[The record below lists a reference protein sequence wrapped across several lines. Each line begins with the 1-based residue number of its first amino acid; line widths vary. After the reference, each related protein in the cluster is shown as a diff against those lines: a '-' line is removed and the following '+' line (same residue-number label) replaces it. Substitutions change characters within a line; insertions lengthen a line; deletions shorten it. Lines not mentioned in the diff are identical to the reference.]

1 MNSIIIQAVVV
12 VTLALICY
20 SIGVINEQRKSAI
33 SPIVLFFLTA
43 GVLLDISSTALMLV
57 GSTNIPLTI
66 HGCIGYTALIVMLID
81 AFLIWK
87 HWIQNGRAT
96 ISRGLHLY
104 TRIAYSW
111 WVIAYIFGAVMST
124 MLSS

>member
-1 MNSIIIQAVVV
+1 LNPIIIQAVVV
-12 VTLALICY
+12 VTFALICY

-87 HWIQNGRAT
+87 HWLQNGRTT
-96 ISRGLHLY
+96 ISRRLHLY

-124 MLSS
+124 ILSS